1 LKNARF
7 KTAIKVITDTNI
19 LNELSDETAQKEDT
33 ETAEL
38 NEMTS
43 FRFDN
48 VAMISTS
55 AQKIRNSLSNSVIYD
70 SDCNQ
75 SLTYDKAR
83 FVEEITS
90 ASE

>member
-7 KTAIKVITDTNI
+7 KTVIKVITDINR
-19 LNELSDETAQKEDT
+19 LNELGDDKTTQKENT

-48 VAMISTS
+48 VAISAT
-55 AQKIRNSLSNSVIYD
+55 KIKNPLSNSVIYD
-70 SDCNQ
+70 SGCNQ
-75 SLTYDKAR
+75 LLTYDKAR
-83 FVEEITS
+83 FVGEITL
-90 ASE
+90 ASK